1 MDSRAVK
8 MCTSKSTKKAHGT
21 FRKSMRMS
29 QRCTTF
35 DNPKLFKSTPSVLFF
50 VVGCPLSFLWHVRYD
65 FSFYF
70 FDYDTSDWFHN
81 FVERYFPACLSIAPL
96 FFCVAVSPISFRST
110 KINGSRFFSTTHTH
124 THTASVAVTVTNMF
138 LFSSI
143 KSWTLP
149 SCLVFVFQLFYFH
162 EANTYL
168 TYISH
173 IIIAWYK
180 ASIFYWINGFRC
192 YIVNIYIWIAAFYR
206 NFTL

>member
-124 THTASVAVTVTNMF
+124 THRLCCSHCH
-138 LFSSI
+138 
-143 KSWTLP
+143 KH
-149 SCLVFVFQLFYFH
+149 VFVFIHKIMNASQLSCFCFS
-162 EANTYL
+162 AVL
-168 TYISH
+168 
-173 IIIAWYK
+173 
-180 ASIFYWINGFRC
+180 FP
-192 YIVNIYIWIAAFYR
+192 
-206 NFTL
+206 